1 MNVNCQSCGAKYAIA
16 DNKVH
21 GRKVKVRCKSCST
34 TIVVDGTELASDG
47 DVQIGNVVTD
57 PKTLDGSELSLLVA
71 DGEMWSVS
79 VTDDDQ
85 RELNTSQVIAAFRA
99 GQFNDATFIWKEGMA
114 DWLPLLDVSEF
125 QSLRQPVAKPFA
137 AGIPRPAA
145 GAAAPK
151 VAAPQVAAPQVAA
164 PQVAAPQVAAP
175 QVAQPAARAS
185 TLPRPRTLT
194 RDLFSTAS
202 TQEEET
208 APAPS
213 PFVANSADATGARN
227 ESSVLFSLDAL
238 KRQSVPPPAPQKAAD
253 DPFGLGNLGASGGG
267 MGGFGGTGALF
278 SPDAHALLTAPSVAP
293 PPVAAVARPG
303 VPAFDITPLPKKKSP
318 IIWIGAILV
327 LLACAGG
334 AYALFGGK
342 DKSEA
347 SAEATSTSSSDTA
360 NADKKAEEAKATADA
375 DKKAEEAKATAD
387 ADKKAEEAKAA
398 GDADKKAE
406 EAKPSSQPS
415 SPATPLGTKPKAES
429 AALAAAAATTK
440 PGKAKPAEA
449 AEPSG
454 GGSTFNVGAAKSAL
468 AAAAGQAAS
477 CKKGDQGGSGKAT
490 VTFSPSG
497 LASSVTISGISGF
510 ASNCVNGLFRRARV
524 PAFTGAPVTVSKG
537 FKIPE

>member
-21 GRKVKVRCKSCST
+21 GRKVKVRCKSCNT
-34 TIVVDGTELASDG
+34 TIVVDGTELAPDG

-57 PKTLDGSELSLLVA
+57 PKTLDGSELSPLLA
-71 DGEMWSVS
+71 EGEMWSVS

-99 GQFNDATFIWKEGMA
+99 GQFSDATFIWKEGMG
-114 DWLPLLDVSEF
+114 DWLPLLDVPEF

-145 GAAAPK
+145 GAAAVAAAPR
-151 VAAPQVAAPQVAA
+151 VAAPQVAALQV
-164 PQVAAPQVAAP
+164 VAP
-175 QVAQPAARAS
+175 QVAQPAARVS
-185 TLPRPRTLT
+185 MLPKPRTLT

-213 PFVANSADATGARN
+213 PFAATSADATGARN

-238 KRQSVPPPAPQKAAD
+238 KRQSVPAPPPQKAAD

-293 PPVAAVARPG
+293 PPSVAVARPG
-303 VPAFDITPLPKKKSP
+303 VAAFEIAPPPKKKSP
-318 IIWIGAILV
+318 MIWIGAAVV
-327 LLACAGG
+327 LLAGAGG

-342 DKSEA
+342 APSEVV
-347 SAEATSTSSSDTA
+347 AEGTSTSSTDTSNA
-360 NADKKAEEAKATADA
+360 DRKTEEAKADADKKAEEAKAAADA
-375 DKKAEEAKATAD
+375 DKKAEEAKATTD
-387 ADKKAEEAKAA
+387 T
-398 GDADKKAE
+398 DKKAE
-406 EAKPSSQPS
+406 EAKPSSQHS
-415 SPATPLGTKPKAES
+415 GTATTPGTKPTANP
-429 AALAAAAATTK
+429 AAVAAAAAATPK

>member
-21 GRKVKVRCKSCST
+21 GRKVKVRCKSCNT

-57 PKTLDGSELSLLVA
+57 PKTLDGSELSPLVA
-71 DGEMWSVS
+71 EGEMWSVS

-99 GQFNDATFIWKEGMA
+99 GQFNDATFIWKEGMG
-114 DWLPLLDVSEF
+114 DWLPLLDVPEF
-125 QSLRQPVAKPFA
+125 QSLRQPVAKPVA

-145 GAAAPK
+145 GAAP
-151 VAAPQVAAPQVAA
+151 VAARV
-164 PQVAAPQVAAP
+164 
-175 QVAQPAARAS
+175 S
-185 TLPRPRTLT
+185 TLPKPRTLT

-213 PFVANSADATGARN
+213 PFATNSADATGARN

-238 KRQSVPPPAPQKAAD
+238 KRQSVPAPAPKTAAD

-293 PPVAAVARPG
+293 PPSLAVARAG
-303 VPAFDITPLPKKKSP
+303 VPAFDIAPPPQKKSP
-318 IIWIGAILV
+318 LIWIGAVVV
-327 LLACAGG
+327 LLAGAGG
-334 AYALFGGK
+334 AYALFG
-342 DKSEA
+342 DKAPSEA
-347 SAEATSTSSSDTA
+347 VAEGTSASSTDTA
-360 NADKKAEEAKATADA
+360 DADKKAEEAKAAADADKKAEEAKVAADADKKVEESKATADA
-375 DKKAEEAKATAD
+375 DKKAEEAK
-387 ADKKAEEAKAA
+387 
-398 GDADKKAE
+398 
-406 EAKPSSQPS
+406 PSSQHS
-415 SPATPLGTKPKAES
+415 GTATTPGTKPTANP
-429 AALAAAAATTK
+429 AAVAAATPK

-454 GGSTFNVGAAKSAL
+454 GGSTFNVGAAKTAL